1 MFDMV
6 LNEPLKKALGNKSRL
21 TKNIGTVLKH
31 MMKDLIKEQTN
42 NKKRVTISEK

>member
-6 LNEPLKKALGNKSRL
+6 LNKPLKKALGNKSRL

-31 MMKDLIKEQTN
+31 MTKDLII
-42 NKKRVTISEK
+42 RAD